1 MKELSSDTFLTSML
15 IYIYI
20 AALLTAWSDKYYVPE
35 DSYWMKLLTY
45 DNAKAMFTV
54 PPIVL

>member
-1 MKELSSDTFLTSML
+1 
-15 IYIYI
+15 
-20 AALLTAWSDKYYVPE
+20 
-35 DSYWMKLLTY
+35 MKLLTY